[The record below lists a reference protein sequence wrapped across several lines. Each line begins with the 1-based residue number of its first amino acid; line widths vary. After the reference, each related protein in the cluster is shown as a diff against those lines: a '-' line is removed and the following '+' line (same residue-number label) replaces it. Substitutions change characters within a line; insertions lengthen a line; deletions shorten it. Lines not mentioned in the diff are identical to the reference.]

1 MSDSKGPEVVI
12 LGKGKKADHQETHEL
27 IKQIQPSSVPAEL
40 LDSVFIT
47 MADNSRYKVDTKYL
61 DKGIEYSRIEEQCK
75 ALGLKGD
82 ISLVEVVVDLDAVK
96 QELTAVTSA
105 TLDSLFDEDR

>member
-1 MSDSKGPEVVI
+1 MSDKSSPEVVI
-12 LGKGKKADHQETHEL
+12 LGKGKKKDHQETHDL

-47 MADNSRYKVDTKYL
+47 LADDSRYKVDSQYL
-61 DKGIEYSRIEEQCK
+61 DQGVDYSRIEEQMK
-75 ALGLKGD
+75 KLGVKGD

-96 QELTAVTSA
+96 QELNSQSHAV
-105 TLDSLFDEDR
+105 LDSLFDED